1 MSLSFLQKFA
11 QNKQVVN
18 ALAISSRLLGDTW
31 LVIHQCNLF
40 AMARIVFLFAAAVL
54 INFAAAFV
62 PSSVQGAAVGVGS
75 SDAVFSSSALGM
87 AETDAYDIVK
97 VDLDDGRDYP
107 IYIGA
112 EFDEAEGEQ
121 GLSLWGCVPA
131 WRATAC
137 PSEIG
142 EMQIR
147 PCESHLPGVPL
158 LFGQLTSSF
167 AFIQILSIDLS
178 NIQKQLERSFD
189 HMSREIV
196 LLSLPMIGLPRFTS
210 TNTRQ

>member
-1 MSLSFLQKFA
+1 MNLSLISPEIRNRK
-11 QNKQVVN
+11 VVN
-18 ALAISSRLLGDTW
+18 ALAISSRLPWRHTW
-31 LVIHQCNLF
+31 LVILQFALF
-40 AMARIVFLFAAAVL
+40 AMARIAFLFAAAAL

-62 PSSVQGAAVGVGS
+62 PISVQGAAVGAA
-75 SDAVFSSSALGM
+75 AVASSSARSM
-87 AETDAYDIVK
+87 AETDAYDVVK

-121 GLSLWGCVPA
+121 GLSLRGCVLA
-131 WRATAC
+131 ICMARRL
-137 PSEIG
+137 SEIG
-142 EMQIR
+142 DIQIR
-147 PCESHLPGVPL
+147 PCESHLPFVPI
-158 LFGQLTSSF
+158 LFGQLTSSSIL
-167 AFIQILSIDLS
+167 IQILSIDLS

-189 HMSREIV
+189 HMSRGIV